1 MSIKETRILMGMP
14 ITVEIVDSDA
24 TKDDIGSV
32 FDYFKFIDQ
41 KFSTYKKDSEI
52 SLINANKIKSGDF
65 SPEMKEVFSE
75 AEKTSNMTLGYFN
88 ILTPSGIYDPSGIV
102 KGWSIYNAANILKT
116 CGFKNF
122 YIDAGGDIQVSGKN
136 SVGEKWKVGIRNP
149 FDTSEIIKILELED
163 CGIATSGSY
172 IRGDHIY
179 NPNKEGKT
187 IKDIVSM
194 TVVGGNVYNADRFA
208 TAAFAMGLK
217 GASFIEELDGFE
229 GYSVD
234 VNSVATFT
242 SNFEKYIKVN

>member
-1 MSIKETRILMGMP
+1 MKETRILMGMP
-14 ITVEIVDSDA
+14 ITVEIVDSGVV
-24 TKDDIGSV
+24 KDDIESV

-52 SLINANKIKSGDF
+52 SLINSNKIKSNDF
-65 SPEMKEVFSE
+65 SPEMNEIFSD
-75 AEKTSNMTLGYFN
+75 AEETSKITSGYFN

-102 KGWSIYNAANILKT
+102 KGWAIHNAAKILKT
-116 CGFKNF
+116 RGFKNF

-149 FDTSEIIKILELED
+149 FNTDEIIKILELED

-179 NPNKEGKT
+179 NPNKKGET

-194 TVVGGNVYNADRFA
+194 TVIGGNVYDADRFA
-208 TAAFAMGLK
+208 TAAFAMGID
-217 GASFIEELDGFE
+217 GVSFIEKLEGFE
-229 GYSVD
+229 GYVID
-234 VNSVATFT
+234 KNSIATFT
-242 SNFEKYIKVN
+242 SNFKKYIKVN